1 MPNLKPL
8 TVTQELRLQNLK
20 ADFAEHLTR
29 VVTEA
34 LRNAKDGRAQVPFR
48 EITAFLDRAYL
59 LGRDDS

>member
-8 TVTQELRLQNLK
+8 TVAQELRLQSLK
-20 ADFAEHLTR
+20 KAFAEHLTR
-29 VVTEA
+29 TVTEA

-48 EITAFLDRAYL
+48 EIVSFLDRAYL

>member
-8 TVTQELRLQNLK
+8 TVAQELRLQNLK

-34 LRNAKDGRAQVPFR
+34 LRNAKDGRVWVPFR
-48 EITAFLDRAYL
+48 EIASFLDRAYL
-59 LGRDDS
+59 LGREDS